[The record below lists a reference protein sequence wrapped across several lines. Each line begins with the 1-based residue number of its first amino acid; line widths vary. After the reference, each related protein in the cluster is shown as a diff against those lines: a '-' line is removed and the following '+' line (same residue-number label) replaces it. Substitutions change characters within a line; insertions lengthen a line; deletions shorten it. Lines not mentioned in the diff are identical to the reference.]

1 MLPLRSAIRI
11 GAWLVLAVLGEDNER
26 SVCALHETEPQT
38 DFAGS
43 ARLQRRELVGRCPF
57 PTAALEAV
65 ANSIPNILLI
75 TAGTDV
81 VIKRVGN
88 WLDGFRI
95 RLLG

>member
-26 SVCALHETEPQT
+26 TVCALHETETQA
-38 DFAGS
+38 DFLGS

-57 PTAALEAV
+57 PTAAADAV
-65 ANSIPNILLI
+65 ANRIANILLI
-75 TAGTDV
+75 TAATDV
-81 VIKRVGN
+81 VIKRIGR
-88 WLDGFRI
+88 WLVAFRI